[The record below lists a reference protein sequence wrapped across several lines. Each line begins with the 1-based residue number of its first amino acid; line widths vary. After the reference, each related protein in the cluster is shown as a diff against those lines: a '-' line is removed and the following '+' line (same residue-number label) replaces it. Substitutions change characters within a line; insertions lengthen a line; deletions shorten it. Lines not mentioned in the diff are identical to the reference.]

1 MGKKIFLDTN
11 VVADIIDAKRANYTQ
26 AIKVM
31 EKLIEDG
38 SNVCISED
46 ILTTLFYIS
55 KSKVQTLEFFKNV
68 ILVDWEILSFGK
80 TTLQEGVDIALQ
92 EGVDLEDTLQCL
104 CAKHNGCETII
115 TNDSGFYGCGLD
127 IVGIERFLG
136 E

>member
-11 VVADIIDAKRANYTQ
+11 IVADIIDAKRANHSQ
-26 AIKVM
+26 AIRVM
-31 EKLIEDG
+31 EKLIEDDCR
-38 SNVCISED
+38 VCISED

-55 KSKVQTLEFFKNV
+55 KSKAQTLEFFKNV

-80 TTLQEGVDIALQ
+80 ETLQEGVDIALT

-115 TNDSGFYGCGLD
+115 TNDSGFYGCGL
-127 IVGIERFLG
+127 GIMNCEQFLG
-136 E
+136 

>member
-11 VVADIIDAKRANYTQ
+11 IVADIIDAKRANHSQ
-26 AIKVM
+26 AIRVM
-31 EKLIEDG
+31 EKLIEDDCR
-38 SNVCISED
+38 VCISED

-55 KSKVQTLEFFKNV
+55 KSKAQTLEFFKNV

-80 TTLQEGVDIALQ
+80 ETLQEGVDIALT

-127 IVGIERFLG
+127 IMNCEQFLG
-136 E
+136 

>member
-11 VVADIIDAKRANYTQ
+11 IVADIIDAKRANHSQ
-26 AIKVM
+26 AIRVI
-31 EKLIEDG
+31 EKLIEEDCR
-38 SNVCISED
+38 VCISED
-46 ILTTLFYIS
+46 SLTTLFYIS
-55 KSKVQTLEFFKNV
+55 KSKAQTLEFFKNV

-80 TTLQEGVDIALQ
+80 ETLQEGVDIALS

-115 TNDSGFYGCGLD
+115 TNDSGFYGCGVD
-127 IVGIERFLG
+127 IASSEQFLG

>member
-11 VVADIIDAKRANYTQ
+11 IVADLIDANRVNHSP
-26 AIKVM
+26 AIRMM
-31 EKLIEDG
+31 EKLIEDDCG
-38 SNVCISED
+38 VCISED

-55 KSKVQTLEFFKNV
+55 KSKAQTLEFFKNV

-80 TTLQEGVDIALQ
+80 ETLHEGVDIALT

-115 TNDSGFYGCGLD
+115 TNDSGFYGCGLN
-127 IVGIERFLG
+127 IVSSEQFLG
-136 E
+136 